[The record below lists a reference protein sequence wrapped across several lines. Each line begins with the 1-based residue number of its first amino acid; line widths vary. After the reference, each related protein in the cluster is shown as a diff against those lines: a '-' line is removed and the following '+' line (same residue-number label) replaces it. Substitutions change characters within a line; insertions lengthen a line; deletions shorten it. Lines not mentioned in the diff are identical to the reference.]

1 MENTSRKKKYSSDL
15 LQAAAALE
23 KELEFHS
30 SSEEE
35 EEEGKQFYPI
45 YTPTP
50 LSSTKNSNLYLL
62 SNKCLDSAFS
72 QGTILVQVEETTTL
86 YPLKPSQVNSQIL
99 FGNCSNF
106 TIFFKATSK
115 LSIPA
120 VVFQRPNFFLKAIK
134 GENFSIQLINQSKE
148 PIELVKGTSL
158 GHLFL
163 YPHYKTKW

>member
-35 EEEGKQFYPI
+35 EEGKQFCPI

-86 YPLKPSQVNSQIL
+86 
-99 FGNCSNF
+99 
-106 TIFFKATSK
+106 
-115 LSIPA
+115 
-120 VVFQRPNFFLKAIK
+120 
-134 GENFSIQLINQSKE
+134 
-148 PIELVKGTSL
+148 
-158 GHLFL
+158 
-163 YPHYKTKW
+163 